1 VSTHEPPSPGMAAV
15 IGFCALIGTITV
27 VATLASVRPSAKATQ
42 EYGRRLLAQTT
53 EYLGP
58 DVTDAGMRFT
68 RSRLACASCHIRA
81 GAESG
86 ELSLVA
92 ATGAG
97 HEKTVEDRINECMT
111 RSMNGRPLPKDG
123 AEMVAMVSWLRFLA
137 DEEAATSP
145 SRRKA
150 HDPPTFS
157 APERAANPEA
167 GERLF
172 EKRCADCHGKD
183 GAGLPASR
191 NLVDG
196 YLFPPLW
203 GSDSFNDGASMNR
216 ALTVAS
222 FIKAKMPLG
231 RPDLNDEQAFDVA
244 AFIDSKP
251 RPHMTNS
258 PL

>member
-1 VSTHEPPSPGMAAV
+1 
-15 IGFCALIGTITV
+15 
-27 VATLASVRPSAKATQ
+27 
-42 EYGRRLLAQTT
+42 
-53 EYLGP
+53 
-58 DVTDAGMRFT
+58 
-68 RSRLACASCHIRA
+68 
-81 GAESG
+81 
-86 ELSLVA
+86 
-92 ATGAG
+92 
-97 HEKTVEDRINECMT
+97 
-111 RSMNGRPLPKDG
+111 
-123 AEMVAMVSWLRFLA
+123 MVSWLRFLA

-145 SRRKA
+145 SQRRT
-150 HDPPTFS
+150 HDPPAFK

-183 GAGLPASR
+183 GTGLPASR
-191 NLVDG
+191 NLIDG

-216 ALTVAS
+216 VLTAAR

-244 AFIDSKP
+244 AFINSKP